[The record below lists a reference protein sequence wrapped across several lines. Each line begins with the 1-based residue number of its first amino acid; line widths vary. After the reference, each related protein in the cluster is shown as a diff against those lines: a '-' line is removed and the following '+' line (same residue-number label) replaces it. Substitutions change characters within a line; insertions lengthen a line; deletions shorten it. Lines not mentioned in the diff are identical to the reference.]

1 MDIEEELQKHLAQR
15 IFPESDASRLGL
27 DDDLL
32 ELLDSIELVRVV
44 AQIETTYG
52 IEVED
57 HEMHPQNLGSVRK
70 LADMIG
76 RAQRR

>member
-1 MDIEEELQKHLAQR
+1 MDIEEKLRKNLAQR
-15 IFPESDASRLGL
+15 IFPESDANRLGL

-32 ELLDSIELVRVV
+32 EMLDSIELVRVV

-70 LADMIG
+70 LAEMIG

>member
-1 MDIEEELQKHLAQR
+1 MDIEEELRKNLAQR

-70 LADMIG
+70 LAEMIG